1 MSFRRLIG
9 KILLLLVMLLVLIS
23 GVTIPG
29 CTGLQAVPRGWSGVV
44 IAEGALF
51 LGSMDGKLVAMDKSN
66 QDRLWPDVLF
76 EPKKQTGGFG
86 CARSPEAVAIYGTPT
101 VTEELVY
108 IAGYHGKLYAVNAKT
123 GALRWVYPRED
134 YFDGSVI
141 GGPAVS
147 QGKVYIGSADEKL
160 YALDA
165 ATGDLQW
172 EFETEDKIW
181 STPSVVGDTLYIGS
195 FDKKLYALNTA
206 DGSKRWQFETK
217 GAIASTP
224 LVYDDTVYIGS
235 FDRYLYALD
244 VSDGSLRWKFL
255 AENWFWARPVADNGV
270 IYAGS
275 VDGKVYALKTEN
287 GDKIAEF
294 DLGSP
299 VISSPVLA
307 DGAIIVASEEG
318 KVYSLDITSNQESRT
333 ANQRQLANLEEKIHA
348 PLAAGNGVVYIHS
361 DKDVLYAVDIQSGV
375 TQWSLS
381 LKSE

>member
-9 KILLLLVMLLVLIS
+9 KILLLLVMLLVLVS
-23 GVTIPG
+23 GLTIPG
-29 CTGLQAVPRGWSGVV
+29 CRELGDVPRGWSGVV
-44 IAEGALF
+44 VADGALF
-51 LGSMDGKLVAMDKSN
+51 LGSMEGKLVAIDESN
-66 QDRLWPDVLF
+66 QDRLWDVPF
-76 EPKKQTGGFG
+76 ESTKQTGGFG
-86 CARSPEAVAIYGTPT
+86 CAQAPESVAIYGTP
-101 VTEELVY
+101 VVAGDLVY
-108 IAGYHGKLYAVNAKT
+108 VAGYNGKLYAINAT
-123 GALRWVYPRED
+123 GEKRWEYPPEAELEPI
-134 YFDGSVI
+134 V
-141 GGPAVS
+141 GGPAVAL
-147 QGKVYIGSADEKL
+147 GKVYIGCSDGKL

-165 ATGDLQW
+165 ATGGREW
-172 EFETEDKIW
+172 KFETGDKIW
-181 STPSVVGDTLYIGS
+181 STLSANGDTVYIGS
-195 FDKKLYALNTA
+195 FDKKLYALDAA
-206 DGSKRWQFETK
+206 DGRKKWEFPTE
-217 GAIASTP
+217 GAIVATP
-224 LVYDDTVYIGS
+224 LVYDGTVYIGS
-235 FDRYLYALD
+235 FDRYLYALNAT
-244 VSDGSLRWKFL
+244 DGSLRWKFL